1 MLSGVSSVSFM
12 AAEGPGNCGSVV
24 LIAEEFDGVGEKG
37 TRDTTI
43 VDVATFFEA
52 LYGGHPDL

>member
-1 MLSGVSSVSFM
+1 MDV
-12 AAEGPGNCGSVV
+12 EGPGNCGPAV
-24 LIAEEFDGVGEKG
+24 LIAEEFDRVGEKG
-37 TRDTTI
+37 SRDTTI